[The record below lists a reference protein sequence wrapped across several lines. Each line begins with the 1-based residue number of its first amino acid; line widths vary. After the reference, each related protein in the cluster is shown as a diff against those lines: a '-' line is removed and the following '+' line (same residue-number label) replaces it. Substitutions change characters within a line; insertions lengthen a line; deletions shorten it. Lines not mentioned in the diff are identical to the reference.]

1 MKENEIRYLPDGH
14 HEVMANAEET
24 VAAMQKIRA
33 LLNYLDL
40 TYVDCISAVAM
51 LAIHICIDYEVEKDC
66 FIETVSKWWDLHKKN
81 VEEATV

>member
-1 MKENEIRYLPDGH
+1 MKENEIRYLPGGR

-24 VAAMQKIRA
+24 VAAMQEIRK
-33 LLNYLDL
+33 LLMGLDL

-66 FIETVSKWWDLHKKN
+66 FIDTVSKWWDMHKKN
-81 VEEATV
+81 MEEERA